1 MSSELDLRDVHQ
13 FHQPDRSFVEA
24 LERRLGAILAG
35 DLTAGH
41 LAGHGGDDV
50 DLEVSVVALPRP
62 RRSVVLLALGA
73 TAAVVSV
80 AVLGVVSW
88 RLEGSGNVRSTE
100 DRPTSPA
107 TSVATPMVPPLGPF
121 VGAWVSTD
129 TDGSP
134 QTMEIVRSSDH
145 HAIVVRDSV
154 ASAAC
159 SGAPSTTTGSGQ
171 LESDGT
177 LVIAEPALTCDD
189 GSTPAIGRPPQS
201 MLANATF
208 VHHPE
213 QDEIVDGFGVVW
225 RRAAVAVTTTMPAV
239 SAPIV
244 SEPPPTVSE
253 DTPSEAGRPTSGGM
267 WPQSSLEDVREA
279 QELADAGDARY
290 TWQLDPELVGVLQP
304 TDETEIVVRFLQE
317 ELRWD
322 GFRFHPIPEDGFGLG
337 RSTNNAYIRCAPGET
352 NPLYPSETC
361 APTIDEVRYERV
373 SLDLEQLDRPGDP
386 TGIWVVS
393 RWALLPPFEQ
403 VVPPSEAE
411 VAAVL
416 ETFLQARIDG
426 GGAGDTV
433 DVVDEYH
440 PTGST
445 VEEVPLLYATTAGA
459 GYERFEFEVVDGP
472 VWPDASRRVN
482 VRLFTAG
489 DRTVVEQ
496 IFYVI
501 GGAGRAVLEYRLNSE
516 DVAPTTENGQPVP

>member
-171 LESDGT
+171 LES
-177 LVIAEPALTCDD
+177 
-189 GSTPAIGRPPQS
+189 
-201 MLANATF
+201 
-208 VHHPE
+208 
-213 QDEIVDGFGVVW
+213 
-225 RRAAVAVTTTMPAV
+225 
-239 SAPIV
+239 
-244 SEPPPTVSE
+244 
-253 DTPSEAGRPTSGGM
+253 
-267 WPQSSLEDVREA
+267 
-279 QELADAGDARY
+279 
-290 TWQLDPELVGVLQP
+290 
-304 TDETEIVVRFLQE
+304 
-317 ELRWD
+317 
-322 GFRFHPIPEDGFGLG
+322 
-337 RSTNNAYIRCAPGET
+337 
-352 NPLYPSETC
+352 
-361 APTIDEVRYERV
+361 
-373 SLDLEQLDRPGDP
+373 
-386 TGIWVVS
+386 
-393 RWALLPPFEQ
+393 
-403 VVPPSEAE
+403 
-411 VAAVL
+411 
-416 ETFLQARIDG
+416 
-426 GGAGDTV
+426 
-433 DVVDEYH
+433 
-440 PTGST
+440 
-445 VEEVPLLYATTAGA
+445 
-459 GYERFEFEVVDGP
+459 
-472 VWPDASRRVN
+472 
-482 VRLFTAG
+482 
-489 DRTVVEQ
+489 
-496 IFYVI
+496 
-501 GGAGRAVLEYRLNSE
+501 
-516 DVAPTTENGQPVP
+516 